1 MLELVVLTVIFV
13 IVIVLISLIFKQIGK
28 RMLLPLAF
36 VFISI
41 ILFFISFVVGGWGG
55 MGLGAVS
62 VSLFVASL
70 IALIAIA
77 LLYKISPK
85 NRHQY

>member
-1 MLELVVLTVIFV
+1 MLGLVVLTVIFV

-28 RMLLPLAF
+28 KMLLPLAF

-41 ILFFISFVVGGWGG
+41 ILFFISFVVGGWEG

-77 LLYKISPK
+77 LLDKVSSK
-85 NRHQY
+85 NYHPY

>member
-1 MLELVVLTVIFV
+1 MLGLVVLTVIFV
-13 IVIVLISLIFKQIGK
+13 IVIVLISLIFKHIGK
-28 RMLLPLAF
+28 KMLLPLAF

-41 ILFFISFVVGGWGG
+41 ILFFISFVVGGWEG

-70 IALIAIA
+70 IALIAIV
-77 LLYKISPK
+77 LLYKVSSK
-85 NRHQY
+85 NYHPY